1 VNDIGFDATR
11 PQRTCQPEAV
21 ATGVEGDSDAHDRAP
36 FLGRLILPALQQ
48 PQQRC
53 LVWLELLQRVSLDPG
68 DDPGNEPTRLAHLMT
83 AMSMI
88 SCSSTAR
95 DLLKLFGC
103 GMGTP
108 SVVSGDKDALS
119 SPLAP

>member
-1 VNDIGFDATR
+1 MANLFANV
-11 PQRTCQPEAV
+11 CHVSQP
-21 ATGVEGDSDAHDRAP
+21 AP
-36 FLGRLILPALQQ
+36 WPSA
-48 PQQRC
+48 
-53 LVWLELLQRVSLDPG
+53 WEKLLQRP